1 MITVWHCPLLGFN
14 TSLDRTRR
22 QILFVFFFL
31 FFYMYR
37 LNAVFYLYFIVTYW
51 NFFLKIVV
59 CNSFRLCFHIL
70 SHPVS
75 INKQFM
81 SYSNCDMY
89 RWWGQCGLLPVQ
101 RLNFSSGLTLI
112 TFSVS
117 EVWILMDEVWVKFD
131 LGLLFKTDQGSTQT
145 YFVPS

>member
-22 QILFVFFFL
+22 QILFVFFFVFVFLHVPTECGFL
-31 FFYMYR
+31 F
-37 LNAVFYLYFIVTYW
+37 VFYCNVLKL
-51 NFFLKIVV
+51 FLIVV

-81 SYSNCDMY
+81 CYSNCDMY

-131 LGLLFKTDQGSTQT
+131 LGLLFKTDQGSTHT

>member
-22 QILFVFFFL
+22 QILFVSFFVFLHVPTECGFLFVFYCNVLKLFFL
-31 FFYMYR
+31 
-37 LNAVFYLYFIVTYW
+37 
-51 NFFLKIVV
+51 IVV